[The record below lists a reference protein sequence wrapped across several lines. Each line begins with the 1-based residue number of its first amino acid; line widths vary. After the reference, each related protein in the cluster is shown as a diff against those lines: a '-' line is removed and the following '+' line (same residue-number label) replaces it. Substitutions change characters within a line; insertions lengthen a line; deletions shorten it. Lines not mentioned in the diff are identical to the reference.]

1 MPGGRPREQGS
12 TFFLEKRSKN
22 LLFFRIVVAVNVAVC
37 VFVAFCR
44 GDRAAGSR
52 FRQL

>member
-22 LLFFRIVVAVNVAVC
+22 LLIFRIVAAVNVAVY
-37 VFVAFCR
+37 VIVVFCR
-44 GDRAAGSR
+44 GDPAAGSQ